1 MVSIEFISGFILR
14 KMNDLFLTYLETNV
28 VSYKAHFTKNS
39 STWGSYS
46 HFFKIGYSG
55 LVKKDREFVSKQPA
69 EWPVTSKKEIFCSC
83 YTENYLPDLNLVY
96 FI

>member
-14 KMNDLFLTYLETNV
+14 KMNDLFLTYLKTNV

-39 STWGSYS
+39 TTWGSYS
-46 HFFKIGYSG
+46 HFYKIGYSG
-55 LVKKDREFVSKQPA
+55 LVKKDRESVSEQPA
-69 EWPVTSKKEIFCSC
+69 EWPVASKKEIFYSC
-83 YTENYLPDLNLVY
+83 YTENYLPHLNLVY

>member
-14 KMNDLFLTYLETNV
+14 KMNDLFLTYLKTNV

-39 STWGSYS
+39 TTWGSYLY
-46 HFFKIGYSG
+46 KIGYSG
-55 LVKKDREFVSKQPA
+55 LVKKVREFVSEQPA
-69 EWPVTSKKEIFCSC
+69 ECPVTSKKEIFCSC